1 MNIGRPKFYRFV
13 CFKFAFVLRLGGG
26 KYRATY
32 RIDVLIRQIFFL
44 YKWLFYKGLTVYC
57 IEQ

>member
-1 MNIGRPKFYRFV
+1 MASFN
-13 CFKFAFVLRLGGG
+13 ALEG
-26 KYRATY
+26 KYSTTY